1 MAGVQRI
8 RIIGGSARGRSV
20 HTQNT
25 DRVRPTPAALR
36 EALANILR
44 GKLAGTRVLDLC
56 AGFGT
61 VGLEL
66 LSQGAAEAVFIEKDA
81 RTADVIRRNVTELD
95 FDDRAEVWTNPAESG
110 VDRLAAEGRSFE
122 WIFVDPPYE
131 IGLATKL
138 LERLARCPQVIARGG
153 QVIVQHSRREALAET
168 QGPLRR
174 VRERQTGDTLVS
186 FYEVN
191 EP

>member
-8 RIIGGSARGRSV
+8 RIIGGSARGRTI
-20 HTQNT
+20 HTQST

-44 GKLAGTRVLDLC
+44 GRLAGARVLDLC

-66 LSQGAAEAVFIEKDA
+66 LSQGAAAAVFIEKDA
-81 RTADVIRRNVTELD
+81 RTADVIRRNLTELD

-110 VDRLAAEGRSFE
+110 VGRLATEGREFE
-122 WIFVDPPYE
+122 WIFVDPPYD

-138 LERLARCPQVIARGG
+138 LERLARYPQVIAEGG
-153 QVIVQHSRREALAET
+153 QVIVQHSRREALPET
-168 QGPLRR
+168 EGPLKRY
-174 VRERQTGDTLVS
+174 RERQTGDTLLS
-186 FYEVN
+186 FYEVTT
-191 EP
+191 P

>member
-1 MAGVQRI
+1 MPGVQRI
-8 RIIGGSARGRSV
+8 RIIGGSARGRTV

-44 GKLAGTRVLDLC
+44 GKLSGARVLDLC

-66 LSQGAAEAVFIEKDA
+66 LSQGAEEAVFIEKDG
-81 RTADVIRRNVTELD
+81 RTANVIRQNVDELD
-95 FDDRAEVWTNPAESG
+95 FGDRAEVWTNPAESG
-110 VDRLAAEGRSFE
+110 VDRLAAEEREFE

-138 LERLARCPQVIARGG
+138 LERLARYPAVVAPGG
-153 QVIVQHSRREALAET
+153 QVIVQHSRREPLPELA
-168 QGPLRR
+168 GPLKR
-174 VRERQTGDTLVS
+174 VRERQTGDTLLS
-186 FYEVN
+186 FYEVVSA
-191 EP
+191 